1 MTSPRCPGVKI
12 KCRIDLRAA
21 THQLQ
26 RFDVALDVEL
36 LLRELRLQ
44 TLNVSVERDLRLHVP
59 LLDQRGRRDGLH
71 LQLSD
76 GVVLLRQD
84 VLQLPLIDLDSDQG
98 RVRTKIK
105 LR

>member
-1 MTSPRCPGVKI
+1 M
-12 KCRIDLRAA
+12 DLRAA
-21 THQLQ
+21 AHQLQ

-44 TLNVSVERDLRLHVP
+44 TLDVSVQRDLRLHVL
-59 LLDQRGRRDGLH
+59 LLDQRGRRDVLH

-84 VLQLPLIDLDSDQG
+84 VLQLPLVDLDSDQG

>member
-12 KCRIDLRAA
+12 KCQIDLRAA

-44 TLNVSVERDLRLHVP
+44 TLNVSVERDLRLHV
-59 LLDQRGRRDGLH
+59 LLLVQRGLRDGLH

>member
-1 MTSPRCPGVKI
+1 M
-12 KCRIDLRAA
+12 
-21 THQLQ
+21 
-26 RFDVALDVEL
+26 ALDVEL

-44 TLNVSVERDLRLHVP
+44 TLDVSVQRDLRLHVL
-59 LLDQRGRRDGLH
+59 LLDQRGRRDVLH

-84 VLQLPLIDLDSDQG
+84 VLQLPLVDLDSDQG
-98 RVRTKIK
+98 RVRTKIT